1 VIPVEVLDALTL
13 AGDRSKPNDD
23 AFGVAGNR
31 VWVVDGATSLGPPL
45 LPGSSDAAW
54 LAREANRFFHRHAGS
69 IDTTTMIRAV
79 IDDLQ
84 RSFDQVARGQPE
96 HPWQVPIASF
106 LMLTFDANLVEA
118 VWQGD
123 CRAILKIGE
132 RIETCGENA
141 EGEAEERRFAA
152 SLGSNHGGAAMLRS
166 PEVISRLR
174 DARMAVNTPRGRWL
188 LGLVPESAANLQIAR
203 FPLNCPAEILLM
215 TDGFSALE
223 LKYGRRDA
231 AGMIGDARRLG
242 LAALGAEL
250 RRIEEFEDP
259 DGRLWPRFKRSDD
272 ATAVLARFG

>member
-1 VIPVEVLDALTL
+1 MIPVEALDAVTL
-13 AGDRSKPNDD
+13 AGDRGKPNDD
-23 AFGVAGNR
+23 TFGVAGNR
-31 VWVVDGATSLGPPL
+31 VWVIDGATSLGPPL

-54 LAREANRFFHRHAGS
+54 LAREANRFFHRHAGTV
-69 IDTTTMIRAV
+69 DTTAMIRAV
-79 IDDLQ
+79 IDDLR
-84 RSFDQVARGQPE
+84 RSFDAAARSQPE
-96 HPWQVPIASF
+96 QPWQAPMASF
-106 LMLTFDANLVEA
+106 LMLTFHADRVEA

-123 CRAILKIGE
+123 CRAVQKIGG
-132 RIETCGENA
+132 RIETCGEDA

-152 SLGSNHGGAAMLRS
+152 RLGSDHGGAAMLRS
-166 PEVISRLR
+166 PEVVSRLR

-188 LGLVPESAANLQIAR
+188 LGLVRESAAHLQTES
-203 FPLNCPAEILLM
+203 FPLNGPAEMLLM

-250 RRIEEFEDP
+250 RRIEEIEDP

-272 ATAVLARFG
+272 ATAVLARCG